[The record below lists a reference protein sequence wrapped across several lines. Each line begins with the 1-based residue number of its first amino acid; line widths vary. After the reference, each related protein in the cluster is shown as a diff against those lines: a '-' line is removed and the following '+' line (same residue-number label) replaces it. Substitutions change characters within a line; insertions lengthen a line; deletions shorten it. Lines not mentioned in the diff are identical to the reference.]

1 MLSICP
7 SCKKQLEHEDFLFE
21 VVCDNCRTR
30 FNPFMQQMEVPA
42 EGIPGLTPAAS
53 EPSQLGD
60 SPAPAAAENFSESN
74 AVFQEL
80 RQFGETLEE
89 PPPAAEPAAEPSS
102 PGPAAAPRSTKAA
115 PTVVAVASDC
125 AMTTGDTLH
134 GYTIETYLDP
144 VSLLADIDAA
154 GADPLKGAF
163 EALST
168 AARNLGAN
176 GLLGL
181 RWVPSSDMSRVM
193 VSGIPV
199 RCTKQA

>member
-1 MLSICP
+1 
-7 SCKKQLEHEDFLFE
+7 
-21 VVCDNCRTR
+21 
-30 FNPFMQQMEVPA
+30 
-42 EGIPGLTPAAS
+42 
-53 EPSQLGD
+53 
-60 SPAPAAAENFSESN
+60 
-74 AVFQEL
+74 
-80 RQFGETLEE
+80 
-89 PPPAAEPAAEPSS
+89 
-102 PGPAAAPRSTKAA
+102 
-115 PTVVAVASDC
+115 
-125 AMTTGDTLH
+125 MTTGDTLH